1 MQKLWDGAPVPF
13 IFNLPWNPS
22 MNKDVWEHA
31 LKDLNLGPRFYYDR
45 VGSTN
50 DVAQNKIAEGVPNW
64 TLIVADEQDKGRGR
78 RGRSWFTPQGAG
90 LAFSIIF
97 FPRPGGI
104 QAENL
109 NRANGLGALS
119 VAQALREY
127 FSLPAEIKWPND
139 VLIQGRKVC
148 GVLAESHWEGSML
161 RDLILG
167 VGINIHPHPVL
178 EKETLN
184 FPATSLEKASG
195 KEWERPLVLAKVLE
209 IMLDW
214 VPKISSSSFLSA
226 WENVLAFRYQDVQL
240 IKEGKVVAEG
250 NIAGLAEDGS
260 LVLEKGSGNKE
271 IFQVGEIHLRPVDRS
286 KK

>member
-1 MQKLWDGAPVPF
+1 
-13 IFNLPWNPS
+13 
-22 MNKDVWEHA
+22 MNEDAWEHA
-31 LKDLNLGPRFYYDR
+31 LKTLNLGPRFYYDR

-50 DVAQNKIAEGVPNW
+50 DVARNKIAEGVPNL
-64 TLIVADEQDKGRGR
+64 TLIVADEQSQGRGR

-90 LAFSIIF
+90 LAFSVIF

-104 QAENL
+104 RAENL

-119 VAQALREY
+119 VAQALRDF

-139 VLIQGRKVC
+139 VLIQGQKVG

-167 VGINIHPHPVL
+167 VGINVHPHPVL

-184 FPATSLEKASG
+184 FPATSLAKASG
-195 KEWERPLVLAKVLE
+195 KEWERSLVLAKVLE
-209 IMLDW
+209 TMLDW
-214 VPKISSSSFLSA
+214 VPKISSNSFLSA
-226 WENVLAFRYQDVQL
+226 WENLLVFRYQAVQL

-250 NIAGLAEDGS
+250 NISGLAEDGS
-260 LVLEKGSGNKE
+260 LVLEKGSGKKE
-271 IFQVGEIHLRPVDRS
+271 AFQVGEIHLRPVDRS
-286 KK
+286 IK